1 MKTPKPVLDRRRS
14 LRIAE
19 KLPFKIGLQNY
30 EVEAITVNISVNGAL
45 CLVEREIPLMT
56 QLKIALSL
64 PSDSKAS
71 PNKKRVLSMKGVV
84 VRKEKDPSTEQYY
97 IAIYFSQIKPNDRKF
112 LNQFIESRL
121 PSAA

>member
-14 LRIAE
+14 IRIAE

-30 EVEAITVNISVNGAL
+30 ETEAVTVNISINGAL

-64 PSDSKAS
+64 PAGPGKSKL
-71 PNKKRVLSMKGVV
+71 LSMKGVV
-84 VRKEKDPSTEQYY
+84 VRKEKDPSADRYY
-97 IAIYFSQIKPNDRKF
+97 IAVYFSDVKPNDRKF
-112 LNQFIESRL
+112 LSHFIESHL
-121 PSAA
+121 PAA